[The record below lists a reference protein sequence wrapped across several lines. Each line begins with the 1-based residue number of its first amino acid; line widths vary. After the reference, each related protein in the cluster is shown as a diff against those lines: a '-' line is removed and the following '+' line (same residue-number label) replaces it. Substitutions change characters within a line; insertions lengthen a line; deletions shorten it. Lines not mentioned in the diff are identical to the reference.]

1 MVIITQGFGD
11 ISVSFS
17 LNRVVVGPS
26 YRERERAFIFG
37 PPKDKISV
45 QMAHPTRLPL
55 SLCLKTETQ
64 AVQER
69 SCDISSLTCRTASQ
83 IQFTALTGL
92 CGLNSLSRVVCS
104 AEGAFGDT

>member
-1 MVIITQGFGD
+1 MVIITQRFGD
-11 ISVSFS
+11 ISVSFFR
-17 LNRVVVGPS
+17 LNGVVVGPFD
-26 YRERERAFIFG
+26 REREPLNLDRL
-37 PPKDKISV
+37 KTKSV
-45 QMAHPTRLPL
+45 KMVQPTRLPL

-83 IQFTALTGL
+83 IQFTALTAL
-92 CGLNSLSRVVCS
+92 CGQNSLSRVAYS